1 MLTYCAARLGA
12 DITLGTYQH
21 PAFCRNI
28 QTASYSTTLAT
39 TTVTTVLLAYK
50 TWYATY
56 LLSRLEYKFN
66 WGLLFQEIQAYAYQ
80 CFREVLNTDAD
91 AKNYGHAHR
100 VWDTLHVILRESTS
114 ALSSLYAPDGS
125 TI

>member
-39 TTVTTVLLAYK
+39 TTVTTVLLVYK
-50 TWYATY
+50 TWYVACILPMCGY
-56 LLSRLEYKFN
+56 ALNEEI
-66 WGLLFQEIQAYAYQ
+66 LFQEIQACA
-80 CFREVLNTDAD
+80 CRCLWEVFAADAD
-91 AKNYGHAHR
+91 PKDHGNAR
-100 VWDTLHVILRESTS
+100 
-114 ALSSLYAPDGS
+114 
-125 TI
+125 